1 MFLKNNRNVKN
12 DINQITSK
20 INELRKNIRNVDE
33 LKSEILKNEKS
44 IKNFQECLERI
55 KNQFLQRKELI
66 HKSVELLDWKSFYL
80 NQ

>member
-66 HKSVELLDWKSFYL
+66 HKSVKLLDWKSFYL